1 MPSVEDILITLIGRD
16 EASPVINNFASG
28 AQSSLQGLESTAS
41 QGASNIQATYQSAF
55 DQIGSGIHS
64 LNSGMMSLSSLS
76 RNLMGEL
83 GSTKSA
89 MDWVY
94 GTTSKE
100 DTNKVLVQKMCEG
113 AQDVEEAYQSLYN
126 VVDKTT
132 DGSLTSMQDLIPAMN
147 AFKSATQAT
156 PQQLESFV
164 TQDMADF
171 GAFVLAQTGSTQL
184 AQTAMMDLSKGI
196 RNQFNA
202 LDQYGVSREALK
214 NTGKW
219 QVDPDYK
226 GKDWQGDP
234 KDIEGYMSA
243 VREVIGDTSALM
255 NTNEGLN
262 AQMGKMWSRAGKR
275 IGHEMMPGLKSLKTM
290 FIELD
295 NEMDGNLSTSVLR
308 VALAIEEMQQKAYQ
322 LNTLYDGFRNLSS
335 IVKGFGRWVGLM
347 GTATEG
353 ATVAQKANNVSI
365 KKNTDYLTAN
375 TLALQ
380 ENMNMRMA
388 NADSLAYQSLMGD
401 QGGALGGGMVGL
413 TEGSDAGS
421 MVGTDVLTTTAG
433 GVLQSRYDKTKD
445 WIKGDAKQLEDESES
460 YQHIIDSRMEMNRK
474 QRLLNSAF
482 YESDEITDEIVRN
495 TGISKERAGKAL
507 GDYISREQEDII
519 KLGRESDDF
528 VRIMNDTDVANSIIN
543 SRRNFMAPF
552 AKATDYVDDDLI
564 NDALNADAMDGII
577 NTVDILNNNAD
588 NIGKTAFNP
597 IDIPDSSNMFG
608 DFNTRI
614 ASINTQTKKIDTEIN
629 GVKDLDGPFTR
640 LKNKLNNFKTR
651 LNEINWGD
659 DFRKASERM
668 GGKLQ
673 NGLKSLMDI
682 PSKITDGIGKVP
694 DKINNA
700 FGKVTGKFKKIKS
713 NGVAKNLDNVWG
725 SLKGALGKGKGGAD
739 VVKDAGEGALAVKG
753 AEKVMKDGEKLA
765 QTASGAGVVGAE
777 MAEAE
782 AGLSFM
788 ALSEMGLAGA
798 FTTLIVPT
806 LAIAG
811 VIAVLIPIIAGL
823 AIEAMFFLKLVGQV
837 MSAMHFEDINVE
849 GVAESIQALA
859 TALAWIGVAMLSMSF
874 VSLTTGLAFWM
885 TGLGRVEG
893 ILNVAMD
900 MLRKATT
907 SLNQLA
913 SAGSV
918 SPNVAENLKRL
929 GEALNGVSSAML
941 SLTGVQLSAMI
952 GNLLT
957 GFGKFGTLAD
967 TLDKAKDDI
976 QHAITAINSMEFEGI
991 DESKVQQIKT
1001 TCDAIASFGD
1011 AFKGLSDIRGESAW
1025 GDFTSWLLSGGFFG
1039 DGGKSISQA
1048 FNDAHDDIVE
1058 ASNALGQFNDLSDV
1072 DQGTVDRLKKVG
1084 DSIKALGDAFKGIRE
1099 IRDNA
1104 NWDSFIGDLAGGL
1117 FKGKYSITDAF
1128 NAVKGDI
1135 VNIANGLQGLSGQIP
1150 DIPEDLA
1157 KKLKTVTES
1166 LKSINDAITQLQ
1178 TIKTSG
1184 GTKGENFGKFSEV
1197 VSLAKDSLVSISFEL
1212 NQLGSEG
1219 GMQPIPD
1226 GLADNLKKVTS
1237 TLKNINDAITGL
1249 QGIQTASNGGTDF
1262 ASFTSTI
1269 ENARQGLSDVS
1280 LELSELGKDP
1290 NLQNISSDLADKL
1303 KTLATTLKG
1312 ISDAIGALQG
1322 IKTQTN
1328 GNIDASGYSQLISSS
1343 REALTQVA
1351 SELKSLQES
1360 EQLQSVDSG
1369 LSDKIKT
1376 VTNTLKQIQGA
1387 IGTLSEFSNANS
1399 GDNAI
1404 DPNAYQTLIRNA
1416 KDALVKVTGELKGL
1430 GDGIGEFDGEG
1441 LKTKIDSVTKAVK
1454 SLSSSTSSISSVPE
1468 VNSGDAQ
1475 TKIKNAVDAI
1485 KKVSQELKNIGEKET
1500 VSETVVTTLDTVTK
1514 AVSSLSGVTGSLN
1527 AMQDVDPAGIENKV
1541 KNGVMGVQ
1549 NASKQLK
1556 NIKES
1561 DKIPETIPS
1570 VIKSVGSAFS
1580 ALKSAVMPMN
1590 NFPQVDGPNIG
1601 FKVGRAVT
1609 AVKRA
1614 GYQLKQIGEE
1624 TRVGSNVPSII
1635 SSVRTAF
1642 SNLKSTVNPMNN
1654 FPQVD
1659 GHNIGYKIA
1668 RAVTGVKRASA
1679 ELKKLGEGDKVNNV
1693 QGILSNIRSAVSEL
1707 KSTINGMSFNSEGQH
1722 IGNSIKTGLGTG
1734 LDGLSGIVSGKVT
1747 VAGNAGGS
1755 AGLALGALIAR
1766 TVNNG
1771 FENSLR
1777 LTEIV
1782 QTAVQN
1788 AQASV
1793 GGGGGTAGATNTTT
1807 PSAPASNDSG
1817 GGSGFNI
1824 GGFQINLGERG
1835 RARTSKRMVES
1846 ISTSGLS
1853 AISKGININ
1862 RANGLEQMSRKS
1874 TMSDGKQNVN
1884 INIGAGAVQLDARN
1898 LTTKESRQVMIN
1910 AIDGLNMVK
1919 GVKF

>member
-41 QGASNIQATYQSAF
+41 QGASNIQSTYQSAF

-226 GKDWQGDP
+226 GKDWKGDP

-401 QGGALGGGMVGL
+401 QGGALGGGMAGL
-413 TEGSDAGS
+413 TEGTDAGS
-421 MVGTDVLTTTAG
+421 MVGTDVLTNTAG
-433 GVLQSRYDKTKD
+433 GVLQSRYDKTKA
-445 WIKGDAKQLEDESES
+445 WIKGDTDSQEQALRSVSEEGEYLLKQIEAEEQNTVLAKKLGDVSEKANKERNAIDIMESAVGS
-460 YQHIIDSRMEMNRK
+460 HIPQSGITDAIEKAKVRAIN
-474 QRLLNSAF
+474 
-482 YESDEITDEIVRN
+482 DEIN
-495 TGISKERAGKAL
+495 TQKAMDDLVKSGDYKPAMPSTKGAFNIHSAENMQKIQKELEPKGLTTLIKNKMGSIKTALNTPKEGGYSKEVNAL
-507 GDYISREQEDII
+507 GDRLSAPFKKGGESITTKFNSAIGSF
-519 KLGRESDDF
+519 KSALGRLKPS
-528 VRIMNDTDVANSIIN
+528 SIK
-543 SRRNFMAPF
+543 SS
-552 AKATDYVDDDLI
+552 LSS
-564 NDALNADAMDGII
+564 LN
-577 NTVDILNNNAD
+577 
-588 NIGKTAFNP
+588 K
-597 IDIPDSSNMFG
+597 
-608 DFNTRI
+608 
-614 ASINTQTKKIDTEIN
+614 
-629 GVKDLDGPFTR
+629 
-640 LKNKLNNFKTR
+640 
-651 LNEINWGD
+651 
-659 DFRKASERM
+659 RM
-668 GGKLQ
+668 G
-673 NGLKSLMDI
+673 SAVSDF
-682 PSKITDGIGKVP
+682 S
-694 DKINNA
+694 
-700 FGKVTGKFKKIKS
+700 FS
-713 NGVAKNLDNVWG
+713 NLFSGF
-725 SLKGALGKGKGGAD
+725 GKGKGD
-739 VVKDAGEGALAVKG
+739 EAVKG
-753 AEKVMKDGEKLA
+753 AEKVIKDGEKLA
-765 QTASGAGVVGAE
+765 KTASGAGVVGAE

-788 ALSEMGLAGA
+788 ALSKMGLAGA
-798 FTTLIVPT
+798 FTALIVPT

-823 AIEAMFFLKLVGQV
+823 AVEAMFFLKLVGQV

-941 SLTGVQLSAMI
+941 SLTGVQLSSMI

-976 QHAITAINSMEFEGI
+976 QHAITSINSMEFEGI

-1011 AFKGLSDIRGESAW
+1011 AFKGLSDIRGEGAW

-1262 ASFTSTI
+1262 ESFTTTI

-1404 DPNAYQTLIRNA
+1404 DPNAYETLIRNA

-1430 GDGIGEFDGEG
+1430 GEGIGEFDGEG

-1693 QGILSNIRSAVSEL
+1693 SSILSNIRTAVSDL
-1707 KSTINGMSFNSEGQH
+1707 KSTIKGMDFNTEGEH
-1722 IGNSIKTGLGTG
+1722 IGHSIKSGMGTG
-1734 LDGLSGIVSGKVT
+1734 LDGLSGIVSSKVT

-1771 FENSLR
+1771 FQNSLR

-1793 GGGGGTAGATNTTT
+1793 GGGGGTTGATNTTST
-1807 PSAPASNDSG
+1807 GTTGDTGSG
-1817 GGSGFNI
+1817 GGWDVLGALNPFSSDNN
-1824 GGFQINLGERG
+1824 GGGGLG
-1835 RARTSKRMVES
+1835 RARTSKRMVQS
-1846 ISTSGLS
+1846 ISTRGLS

-1862 RANGLEQMSRKS
+1862 RAQGLEQMSRKS

>member
-41 QGASNIQATYQSAF
+41 QGASNIQSTYQSAF

-113 AQDVEEAYQSLYN
+113 AQDVEEAYQSLYD

-275 IGHEMMPGLKSLKTM
+275 IGHEMMPGLKDLKSM

-388 NADSLAYQSLMGD
+388 NADSLAYQSLMSD
-401 QGGALGGGMVGL
+401 QGGALGGGMQGL

-421 MVGTDVLTTTAG
+421 LMGSDVLTNTAG
-433 GVLQSRYDKTKD
+433 GVLQDRYNKTKS
-445 WIKGDAKQLEDESES
+445 WIKDD
-460 YQHIIDSRMEMNRK
+460 
-474 QRLLNSAF
+474 
-482 YESDEITDEIVRN
+482 
-495 TGISKERAGKAL
+495 
-507 GDYISREQEDII
+507 DII
-519 KLGRESDDF
+519 KQMEKEQ
-528 VRIMNDTDVANSIIN
+528 IN
-543 SRRNFMAPF
+543 
-552 AKATDYVDDDLI
+552 V
-564 NDALNADAMDGII
+564 
-577 NTVDILNNNAD
+577 
-588 NIGKTAFNP
+588 
-597 IDIPDSSNMFG
+597 
-608 DFNTRI
+608 
-614 ASINTQTKKIDTEIN
+614 IN
-629 GVKDLDGPFTR
+629 GTQSVEQGTKHILELDKALSERDELARQLATQLGLSDELTQAVQTELRGALGNPEEFFETDDKQTNMNFKETLGFDQFHLTEKYVKDYEHEQKAIKTDLDG
-640 LKNKLNNFKTR
+640 LKNA
-651 LNEINWGD
+651 E
-659 DFRKASERM
+659 
-668 GGKLQ
+668 
-673 NGLKSLMDI
+673 KSLEGTDVNLGQYGASFFNKIKKEQASKESRIDVKDMDDVVEGPFRRLHNYLSGKKQVKLPDVDI
-682 PSKITDGIGKVP
+682 DKTWENAGETLSNKIDNAFKHIKKP
-694 DKINNA
+694 FKRMKINA
-700 FGKVTGKFKKIKS
+700 KALKGESKVDT
-713 NGVAKNLDNVWG
+713 LDNIWDAF
-725 SLKGALGKGKGGAD
+725 KGLGRSKGGAD

-765 QTASGAGVVGAE
+765 KTAGGAGAVGGE

-837 MSAMHFEDINVE
+837 MSAMHFDDINVE

-874 VSLTTGLAFWM
+874 ASLTTGLAFWI
-885 TGLGRVEG
+885 TGFGQVEG
-893 ILNVAMD
+893 MLNTAMD
-900 MLRKATT
+900 MLRKATA

-918 SPNVAENLKRL
+918 SPNVAENLRRL

-941 SLTGVQLSAMI
+941 SLTGVHI
-952 GNLLT
+952 T
-957 GFGKFGTLAD
+957 GVISQLAD
-967 TLDKAKDDI
+967 FGLFGGFANSLDKAKSDI
-976 QHAITAINSMEFEGI
+976 QKAIDSINSMEFEGI

-1001 TCDAIASFGD
+1001 TCDAIASFGE
-1011 AFKGLSDIRGESAW
+1011 AFKGLSNIRTDKGI
-1025 GDFTSWLLSGGFFG
+1025 GDFIANVMDGGLLGGG
-1039 DGGKSISQA
+1039 EGKSISQA
-1048 FNDAHDDIVE
+1048 FNEAHQDIVD
-1058 ASNALGQFNDLSDV
+1058 ASNALGQFNDISDV

-1117 FKGKYSITDAF
+1117 FKGQYSITDAF

-1135 VNIANGLQGLSGQIP
+1135 VNIANGLQGLSGQLP
-1150 DIPEDLA
+1150 DIPEELA
-1157 KKLKTVTES
+1157 TKLKTVTES

-1184 GTKGENFGKFSEV
+1184 GNKGENFGKFSEV
-1197 VSLAKDSLVSISFEL
+1197 VSLAKDSLISISFEL

-1219 GMQPIPD
+1219 GMQPIPE

-1262 ASFTSTI
+1262 ASFTTTI

-1290 NLQNISSDLADKL
+1290 NLQNISSDLAEKL

-1328 GNIDASGYSQLISSS
+1328 GNIDAEGYSQLISSS
-1343 REALTQVA
+1343 KEALTQVA

-1360 EQLQSVDSG
+1360 EQLQSIDSG

-1376 VTNTLKQIQGA
+1376 VTDTLKQIQGA
-1387 IGTLSEFSNANS
+1387 IGTLSDFSKANS

-1404 DPNAYQTLIRNA
+1404 DPNAYETLIRNA
-1416 KDALVKVTGELKGL
+1416 KDALVRVTGELKGL

-1454 SLSSSTSSISSVPE
+1454 ALSSSTSSISSVPE

-1475 TKIKNAVDAI
+1475 TKVKNAVDAV
-1485 KKVSQELKNIGEKET
+1485 KKASQELKNIGEKET
-1500 VSETVVTTLDTVTK
+1500 VNETVVTTLETVSK
-1514 AVSSLSGVTGSLN
+1514 AVSSLSGVSGSLN
-1527 AMQDVDPAGIENKV
+1527 AMQDTDPTGIETKV
-1541 KNGVMGVQ
+1541 KNGVQ
-1549 NASKQLK
+1549 SIKNASTQLK
-1556 NIKES
+1556 NIKEG
-1561 DKIPETIPS
+1561 DKVPESVPS

-1601 FKVGRAVT
+1601 YKVGRGVT

-1659 GHNIGYKIA
+1659 GHNIGYKVA

-1679 ELKKLGEGDKVNNV
+1679 ELKHLGEGDKVNNV
-1693 QGILSNIRSAVSEL
+1693 SSILSNIRTAVSDL
-1707 KSTINGMSFNSEGQH
+1707 KSTIKGMDFNTEGEH
-1722 IGNSIKTGLGTG
+1722 IGNSIKSGMGTG
-1734 LDGLSGIVSGKVT
+1734 LDGLGEVVSGKVT

-1771 FENSLR
+1771 FQNSLT

-1793 GGGGGTAGATNTTT
+1793 GGGGGTEGATNTTST
-1807 PSAPASNDSG
+1807 GGTGDTGSNNS
-1817 GGSGFNI
+1817 FNI
-1824 GGFQINLGERG
+1824 GGFEINLGERG

>member
-41 QGASNIQATYQSAF
+41 QGASNIQSTYQSAF

-113 AQDVEEAYQSLYN
+113 AQDVEEAYQSLYT

-132 DGSLTSMQDLIPAMN
+132 DGSLTSMQELIPAMN

-184 AQTAMMDLSKGI
+184 SLTAMMDLSKGI

-202 LDQYGVSREALK
+202 LDQYGVSREALR

-219 QVDPDYK
+219 KVDPDYK
-226 GKDWQGDP
+226 GKDWKGDP

-275 IGHEMMPGLKSLKTM
+275 IGHEMMPGLKDLKSM

-295 NEMDGNLSTSVLR
+295 AEMDGNLSTSVLR
-308 VALAIEEMQQKAYQ
+308 VALAIEEMQQKAFQ

-401 QGGALGGGMVGL
+401 QGGALGGGMQGL

-421 MVGTDVLTTTAG
+421 MVGTDVLTNTAG
-433 GVLQSRYDKTKD
+433 GVLQDRYNKTKS
-445 WIKGDAKQLEDESES
+445 WIKDDDIVKQMEKEQINVINGTQSVEQGTKHILELDKALNERDELAR
-460 YQHIIDSRMEMNRK
+460 QLAT
-474 QRLLNSAF
+474 QLGL
-482 YESDEITDEIVRN
+482 SDE
-495 TGISKERAGKAL
+495 L
-507 GDYISREQEDII
+507 
-519 KLGRESDDF
+519 
-528 VRIMNDTDVANSIIN
+528 
-543 SRRNFMAPF
+543 
-552 AKATDYVDDDLI
+552 
-564 NDALNADAMDGII
+564 
-577 NTVDILNNNAD
+577 
-588 NIGKTAFNP
+588 
-597 IDIPDSSNMFG
+597 
-608 DFNTRI
+608 
-614 ASINTQTKKIDTEIN
+614 TQAVQTE
-629 GVKDLDGPFTR
+629 LR
-640 LKNKLNNFKTR
+640 
-651 LNEINWGD
+651 
-659 DFRKASERM
+659 
-668 GGKLQ
+668 
-673 NGLKSLMDI
+673 
-682 PSKITDGIGKVP
+682 
-694 DKINNA
+694 
-700 FGKVTGKFKKIKS
+700 
-713 NGVAKNLDNVWG
+713 
-725 SLKGALGKGKGGAD
+725 GALGNPEEFFETDDKQTNMNFKETLGFDQFHLTEKYVKDYEHEQKAIKTDLGALKNAEKSLESTDVNLGQYGASFFNKIKKEQASKESRLDVKDMDDIVEGPFRRLHNYLSGKKQVKLPDVDIDKTWKNAGDTLSNKIDNAFKHIRKPFQRMKLNTKALKGESKVDTLDNIWSAFKGLGRGKGSAN
-739 VVKDAGEGALAVKG
+739 VAKEVAEGTGGAVKG
-753 AEKVMKDGEKLA
+753 AEKVVKDGSKLA
-765 QTASGAGVVGAE
+765 QTAGTAGVVGAE
-777 MAEAE
+777 MSEAS

-798 FTTLIVPT
+798 FSALIVPT

-811 VIAVLIPIIAGL
+811 VIAILIPIIAGL

-837 MSAMHFEDINVE
+837 MSAMRFEDINVE
-849 GVAESIQALA
+849 GVAESIQSLA
-859 TALAWIGVAMLSMSF
+859 TALAWVGVAMLSMSF
-874 VSLTTGLAFWM
+874 VGITTGLAFWM
-885 TGLGRVEG
+885 TGFGQVEAV
-893 ILNVAMD
+893 LNTAIG
-900 MLRKATT
+900 MLRKATA

-913 SAGSV
+913 SAGSI
-918 SPNVAENLKRL
+918 SPNVAENLRRL

-967 TLDKAKDDI
+967 TLDKAKGDI
-976 QHAITAINSMEFEGI
+976 QHAITSINSMDFEGI

-1001 TCDAIASFGD
+1001 TCDAIASFSD

-1048 FNDAHDDIVE
+1048 FTDAHDDIVE
-1058 ASNALGQFNDLSDV
+1058 ASNALSQFNDIGDI

-1084 DSIKALGDAFKGIRE
+1084 DAIKALGDAFKGIRE

-1104 NWDSFIGDLAGGL
+1104 NWDEFIGDLAGGL
-1117 FKGKYSITDAF
+1117 FKGKYSIADAF
-1128 NAVKGDI
+1128 NAVRGDI
-1135 VNIANGLQGLSGQIP
+1135 VNIANSLQSLSGQLP
-1150 DIPEDLA
+1150 DIPKELA
-1157 KKLKTVTES
+1157 TKLQGITDS
-1166 LKSINDAITQLQ
+1166 LTSINGAITQLQ

-1184 GTKGENFGKFSEV
+1184 GNKGENFGKFSEM
-1197 VSLAKDSLVSISFEL
+1197 VSLAKDSLISISFEL
-1212 NQLGSEG
+1212 NQLGNEG
-1219 GMQPIPD
+1219 GLQPVPE
-1226 GLADNLKKVTS
+1226 GLTDSLKKITDS
-1237 TLKNINDAITGL
+1237 LKSINDAITGL
-1249 QGIQTASNGGTDF
+1249 QGIQSASNGGLDF
-1262 ASFTSTI
+1262 ENFVTTI
-1269 ENARQGLSDVS
+1269 ENARQGLSDIS
-1280 LELSELGKDP
+1280 RELSDLGNDT
-1290 NLQNISSDLADKL
+1290 NLQGISGDLATRL
-1303 KTLATTLKG
+1303 KTLATSLKG

-1322 IKTQTN
+1322 IQTQTN
-1328 GNIDASGYSQLISSS
+1328 GSIDADAYSMLIENSKD
-1343 REALTQVA
+1343 ALTKVS
-1351 SELKSLQES
+1351 SELQSLQQS
-1360 EQLQSVDSG
+1360 EQLQSIDGS
-1369 LSDKIKT
+1369 LSEKIKT

-1399 GDNAI
+1399 GNNAI
-1404 DPNAYQTLIRNA
+1404 DPTAYETLIRNA
-1416 KDALVKVTGELKGL
+1416 KEALTKVSNQLKGVSE
-1430 GDGIGEFDGEG
+1430 GIGEFDGEG
-1441 LKTKIDSVTKAVK
+1441 LKTKIDSVSKAVK
-1454 SLSSSTSSISSVPE
+1454 SLSNATSSITSVQD
-1468 VNSGDAQ
+1468 VDGGDVEN
-1475 TKIKNAVDAI
+1475 KIQNAVNAV
-1485 KKVSQELKNIGEKET
+1485 KKASEKLRGIGEGDK
-1500 VSETVVTTLDTVTK
+1500 VNETVVTTLTTVSK

-1527 AMQDVDPAGIENKV
+1527 SMPDTDPTGIETKI
-1541 KNGVMGVQ
+1541 KNGVDGVK
-1549 NASKQLK
+1549 NASKELK
-1556 NIKES
+1556 NINAN
-1561 DKIPETIPS
+1561 DKIPENVPS
-1570 VIKSVGSAFS
+1570 IINSVGSAFNS
-1580 ALKSAVMPMN
+1580 LKSAVTPMN

-1601 FKVGRAVT
+1601 FKVGR
-1609 AVKRA
+1609 
-1614 GYQLKQIGEE
+1614 G
-1624 TRVGSNVPSII
+1624 
-1635 SSVRTAF
+1635 
-1642 SNLKSTVNPMNN
+1642 
-1654 FPQVD
+1654 
-1659 GHNIGYKIA
+1659 
-1668 RAVTGVKRASA
+1668 VTGVKRAGKELQQINEGDRVNANVGTIIGTVRSA
-1679 ELKKLGEGDKVNNV
+1679 FSSLKSAVTPMNNFPEVSDESIGTKVRNAVSAVKKASEEMRHIGEGDKVNNV

-1707 KSTINGMSFNSEGQH
+1707 KSTLNSIDFGGEGNH
-1722 IGNSIKTGLGTG
+1722 IGDSIKNGIG
-1734 LDGLSGIVSGKVT
+1734 DGLNGLTDVVSGKISGAT
-1747 VAGNAGGS
+1747 ESAKGTGSSLGSSVADAINLS
-1755 AGLALGALIAR
+1755 
-1766 TVNNG
+1766 
-1771 FENSLR
+1771 FQDSLR

-1782 QTAVQN
+1782 NTAVQN
-1788 AQASV
+1788 AQASATGTAPV
-1793 GGGGGTAGATNTTT
+1793 NTGDTGNTGNTGDTGGGLGDIFNALNPFNSDGGGGG
-1807 PSAPASNDSG
+1807 
-1817 GGSGFNI
+1817 
-1824 GGFQINLGERG
+1824 LGY
-1835 RARTSKRMVES
+1835 ARTSKRMVES

-1862 RANGLEQMSRKS
+1862 RAQGLEQMSQKS